1 MSARDVQ
8 RAIDNVLPLI
18 RNARG
23 KSRWDDW
30 CEDRTRDELIDPVL
44 RALGWTNEPYLV
56 REHQVARHVNDAV
69 DYAMFTDS
77 LEPTIIVE
85 AKRLGLDTDEWKRPF
100 QLGYYVGLGNGKN
113 LHAVLTNG
121 QVWEICE
128 VGAQG
133 SASSGHDTVDLLDYE
148 YTVEEQARILYD
160 ELSRAKHCRR
170 LNRGGGMQRPSRRNR
185 G

>member
-1 MSARDVQ
+1 MSVRDVQ
-8 RAIDNVLPLI
+8 LAVNNVLPLI
-18 RNARG
+18 RSARG
-23 KSRWDDW
+23 RSRWNDW
-30 CEDRTRDELIDPVL
+30 PEDRTREELIDPVI
-44 RALGWTNEPYLV
+44 RALGWTDEAHLV

-69 DYAMFTDS
+69 DYAMFTDN

-100 QLGYYVGLGNGKN
+100 QLGYYVGLGSGKN

-128 VGAQG
+128 VGDQG
-133 SASSGHDTVDLLDYE
+133 SASEGHDTVDLLDCE

-160 ELSRAKHCRR
+160 NLSRVKHQR
-170 LNRGGGMQRPSRRNR
+170 LCNRGGGMQKPQRFHR